1 MRSDRWFVPA
11 GCYPARTAVLALI
24 AATAL
29 AWIDRPAQAQQP
41 TPKDLTPKA
50 SPPAA
55 PAKPKAAQPKAPAQ
69 PKETP
74 TPAAQPKEAPA
85 PAAPTQTAAPPA
97 QPPQP
102 MAAPPAQ
109 PPQLSYSPWTKF
121 CTPDAQA
128 KQVCITAKDGR
139 LGDGRIVVSAAVI
152 EPEGEQRKILKIML
166 LPLGLQI
173 SSGTRVVVDEGQPMS
188 GPYTTCFVSACY
200 SDYEATAELVARM
213 KQGQTL
219 IVQGMGLNNQV
230 ISLPVPLKDFARAY
244 DGPPLDAKAFEEMQ
258 KNLQAELERRGIR
271 FIEQKTVSPA
281 APKAE

>member
-11 GCYPARTAVLALI
+11 GYYPARMAVIALI
-24 AATAL
+24 AALAL
-29 AWIDRPAQAQQP
+29 VDRPVQAQQP
-41 TPKDLTPKA
+41 APKDLTPKA

-55 PAKPKAAQPKAPAQ
+55 PVKPKAAQPKAPA
-69 PKETP
+69 
-74 TPAAQPKEAPA
+74 AQPKEAPVA
-85 PAAPTQTAAPPA
+85 QPKEAPTPAAPPQQTAT
-97 QPPQP
+97 
-102 MAAPPAQ
+102 PPAQ

-139 LGDGRIVVSAAVI
+139 LEDGRIVVSAAVI
-152 EPEGEQRKILKIML
+152 EPEGEQKKILKVML

-173 SSGTRVVVDEGQPMS
+173 SSGTRVVVDQGQPMS
-188 GPYTTCFVSACY
+188 GPYATCFVNACF

-244 DGPPLDAKAFEEMQ
+244 DGPPLDAKAFEEIQ
-258 KNLQAELERRGIR
+258 KKLQEELERKARALP
-271 FIEQKTVSPA
+271 EKVTPPA
-281 APKAE
+281 PGTTP